1 MTRKAGDQGALP
13 SRAALRRRAGRRPLL
28 ASLLLSALAHAV
40 LIVLYPFFSAIQPEP
55 GVFPLLPDPPR
66 APGMRVLD
74 IVELAAPEVGDPS
87 DPTEIEDPSEPEVT
101 PEAPSF
107 EDRSI
112 RLPERYR
119 SAAERLRVG
128 EGDPRLWAPLDRS
141 LVEPTPQQL
150 LALRILAAVE
160 SSNDSAAA
168 EAERLAEAMDW
179 TYTDADGKRWGVS
192 PGRVHLGDVEI
203 PLGNF
208 GFGPPPDYNGDQAE
222 WAFRMADI
230 ERAFGSLA
238 ARQSWRERVEVMRRR
253 REEQRAR
260 QEEEKANA
268 AVVRPDTTSGAT
280 RRR

>member
-1 MTRKAGDQGALP
+1 MTREAGDQPIPP

-28 ASLLLSALAHAV
+28 TGLLVSALAHVVA
-40 LIVLYPFFSAIQPEP
+40 IVLYPFFSAIQPES
-55 GVFPLLPDPPR
+55 GVFPLLPDPPP
-66 APGMRVLD
+66 APGMQVLD
-74 IVELAAPEVGDPS
+74 IVELAGPEVGDPS
-87 DPTEIEDPSEPEVT
+87 DPTEIEDPSEPEAA
-101 PEAPSF
+101 PEAPSL
-107 EDRSI
+107 EDQTI
-112 RLPERYR
+112 YMPERYR

-128 EGDPRLWAPLDRS
+128 QGDPRLWAPLDPS

-150 LALRILAAVE
+150 LELRILAAVE

-222 WAFRMADI
+222 WAFRMTDI
-230 ERAFGSLA
+230 ERAYGSLA
-238 ARQSWRERVEVMRRR
+238 ARRSWRERLEIMQRR
-253 REEQRAR
+253 REEQRAQ
-260 QEEEKANA
+260 QEEERANA
-268 AVVRPDTTSGAT
+268 AVRPDTTSGAT

>member
-1 MTRKAGDQGALP
+1 MTREAGDKRPLP
-13 SRAALRRRAGRRPLL
+13 SRAAVRRRAGRRPIL
-28 ASLLLSALAHAV
+28 AGLLLSALAHV
-40 LIVLYPFFSAIQPEP
+40 VVIVLYPFFSAVQPEF
-55 GVFPLLPDPPR
+55 GVFPLLPDPPQ

-74 IVELAAPEVGDPS
+74 IVELTGPVVEDPL
-87 DPTEIEDPSEPEVT
+87 DPTEIEDPVEPEIA
-101 PEAPSF
+101 PEAPGF
-107 EDRSI
+107 EDQTI
-112 RLPERYR
+112 PLPERYR
-119 SAAERLRVG
+119 SAAERLRRG
-128 EGDPRLWAPLDRS
+128 EGDPRLWAPLDPA

-168 EAERLAEAMDW
+168 EAARLAEAMDW

-238 ARQSWRERVEVMRRR
+238 ARQSWRERLESMQRR

-260 QEEEKANA
+260 QEEERAKAA
-268 AVVRPDTTSGAT
+268 VRPDTTSGGT

>member
-1 MTRKAGDQGALP
+1 MTRKAGDQRVLP

-28 ASLLLSALAHAV
+28 AGLLLSALAHAV
-40 LIVLYPFFSAIQPEP
+40 AIVLYPFFSAIQPQP
-55 GVFPLLPDPPR
+55 GVFPLLPDPPP

-74 IVELAAPEVGDPS
+74 IVELAGPVVGDPG
-87 DPTEIEDPSEPEVT
+87 DPTEIEDPSVPEAT
-101 PEAPSF
+101 PEAPSL
-107 EDRSI
+107 EDRTI
-112 RLPERYR
+112 YMPERYR
-119 SAAERLRVG
+119 SAAERLRAG
-128 EGDPRLWAPLDRS
+128 EGDPRLWAPLDPS

-150 LALRILAAVE
+150 LTLRILAAVE

-168 EAERLAEAMDW
+168 EAQRLAEAMDW
-179 TYTDADGKRWGVS
+179 TYTDAEGKRWGVS

-238 ARQSWRERVEVMRRR
+238 ARQSWRERLESMQRR
-253 REEQRAR
+253 REEQRAQ
-260 QEEEKANA
+260 QEEERARA
-268 AVVRPDTTSGAT
+268 AARPDTTSGAT